1 MIYNTLLF
9 VLSLSHMSVHI
20 VMMLVPSMFIDLV
33 EFYGLT
39 KASLGLIFSISSFC
53 FGLGS
58 LPMSLLYNKYG
69 PRMLLVLSQ
78 LGIFASAFLAS
89 NCQSVESFAVF
100 NIFLGLF
107 ASIHH
112 PVSLTLISEVFDNN
126 ISKANAFHGIFG
138 SLGVSIG
145 PLLCY
150 YAVNNFDWQF
160 SFFMIAIFNLIIAPI
175 TYFVIPKSKS
185 RESISTLDFKKG
197 SQLRMLKI
205 FCFLSLVVGIV
216 FTVFNTF
223 IPSVFKVALGEK
235 SNLLVSGI
243 LIFGIIG
250 QILSGFFGDKYNR
263 MKLLSFVLMILCPL
277 FFATYFLSNF
287 SLVTVSVLLAI
298 FMYAIQPL
306 INSIIKDITNPRIR
320 PLVFGMN
327 FFLMFGVSG
336 LVAALGGLIA
346 DLDSFKLIFPIFS
359 ILFPVGIFLLYL
371 LNKNKEVVEV

>member
-1 MIYNTLLF
+1 
-9 VLSLSHMSVHI
+9 MSVHI

-53 FGLGS
+53 YGLGS

-78 LGIFASAFLAS
+78 LGVFTSAFLAA
-89 NCQSVESFAVF
+89 NCETIESFAIF

-112 PVSLTLISEVFDNN
+112 PVSLTLISESFDTN

-175 TYFVIPKSKS
+175 TYFIIPKSKS
-185 RESISTLDFKKG
+185 KESISTLDFKKG
-197 SQLRMLKI
+197 NQLRMLKI
-205 FCFLSLVVGIV
+205 FCLLSLIVGIV

-263 MKLLSFVLMILCPL
+263 MKLLSFVLMMLCPL
-277 FFATYFLSNF
+277 FIATYFLSDF
-287 SLVTVSVLLAI
+287 SLVAVSVLLAI

-306 INSIIKDITNPRIR
+306 INSIIKDITTTRIR

-371 LNKNKEVVEV
+371 LNNNKKMIEV

>member
-1 MIYNTLLF
+1 
-9 VLSLSHMSVHI
+9 MSVHI

-263 MKLLSFVLMILCPL
+263 MKLLSFILMILCPL

>member
-39 KASLGLIFSISSFC
+39 KTSLGLIFSISSFC

-138 SLGVSIG
+138 SLGVSTG

>member
-1 MIYNTLLF
+1 
-9 VLSLSHMSVHI
+9 MSVHI

-33 EFYGLT
+33 EFYGLS
-39 KASLGLIFSISSFC
+39 KATLGLIFSISSFC
-53 FGLGS
+53 YGLGS

-78 LGIFASAFLAS
+78 LGVFTSAFLAS
-89 NCQSVESFAVF
+89 NCETVESFAIC

-112 PVSLTLISEVFDNN
+112 PVSLTLISESFDSN

-138 SLGVSIG
+138 SLGVSLG
-145 PLLCY
+145 PLLCH
-150 YAVNNFDWQF
+150 YAVNWQF
-160 SFFMIAIFNLIIAPI
+160 PFFMIAIFNLIIAPI
-175 TYFVIPKSKS
+175 TYFIIPKSKS
-185 RESISTLDFKKG
+185 KESISTLDFKKG
-197 SQLRMLKI
+197 NQLRMLKI
-205 FCFLSLVVGIV
+205 FCLLSLIIGIV

-223 IPSVFKVALGEK
+223 IPSVFKVDLGEK

-263 MKLLSFVLMILCPL
+263 MKLLSFILMMLCPL
-277 FFATYFLSNF
+277 FIATYFLSDF
-287 SLVTVSVLLAI
+287 SLVAVSVLLAI
-298 FMYAIQPL
+298 FMYSIQPL
-306 INSIIKDITNPRIR
+306 INSIIKDITSTRIR

-359 ILFPVGIFLLYL
+359 VLFPLGIFLLYL
-371 LNKNKEVVEV
+371 LRKNTEMIEG

>member
-1 MIYNTLLF
+1 
-9 VLSLSHMSVHI
+9 MSVHI

-33 EFYGLT
+33 EFYGLN
-39 KASLGLIFSISSFC
+39 KATLGIIFSVSSFC
-53 FGLGS
+53 YGLGS

-78 LGIFASAFLAS
+78 LGVFTSAFLAS
-89 NCQSVESFAVF
+89 NCETVESFAIF

-112 PVSLTLISEVFDNN
+112 PVSLTLISESFDSN

-138 SLGVSIG
+138 SLGVSLG
-145 PLLCY
+145 PLLCH
-150 YAVNNFDWQF
+150 YAVNWQF
-160 SFFMIAIFNLIIAPI
+160 PFFMIAIFNLIIAPI
-175 TYFVIPKSKS
+175 TYFIIPKSKS
-185 RESISTLDFKKG
+185 KESISTLDFKKG
-197 SQLRMLKI
+197 NQLRMLKI
-205 FCFLSLVVGIV
+205 FCLLSLIVGIV

-263 MKLLSFVLMILCPL
+263 MKLLSFVLMMLCPL
-277 FFATYFLSNF
+277 FIATYFLSDF
-287 SLVTVSVLLAI
+287 SLVAVSVLLAI

-306 INSIIKDITNPRIR
+306 INSIIKDITTTRIR

-371 LNKNKEVVEV
+371 LYNNKKMIEV